1 MYSSYNQKKKIIN
14 IFIMIIILFVDLEA
28 STSVNI
34 DTIPLDLVKQNYAKA
49 ICWSLLDL
57 TTNIVWNSNV
67 YKLRGAVIFHGG
79 ERCGLRAATGHY
91 TTCALRSNEKWES
104 YDDTKLNVTSSSTT
118 RKKDIE
124 LLFYSL

>member
-1 MYSSYNQKKKIIN
+1 MQMSYIKLASEMKMCFSDLCVKIFKMRLQICN
-14 IFIMIIILFVDLEA
+14 KFL
-28 STSVNI
+28 
-34 DTIPLDLVKQNYAKA
+34 QNYARA

-57 TTNIVWNSNV
+57 TTNIVLNSNV
-67 YKLRGAVIFHGG
+67 YKLRGVVIFHGG

>member
-1 MYSSYNQKKKIIN
+1 
-14 IFIMIIILFVDLEA
+14 MIIILFADLEA
-28 STSVNI
+28 STSITI

-57 TTNIVWNSNV
+57 TTNIVWNSKV